1 MDCFIYLIEQLLKK
15 IIMKEEFYIC
25 IKIDITD
32 YISIQSIFVHSFN
45 RTLKEKDILGKKT
58 FLIRKCYLKSYDA
71 NILQ

>member
-45 RTLKEKDILGKKT
+45 RTLKKKIFWGKRH
-58 FLIRKCYLKSYDA
+58 F
-71 NILQ
+71 